1 MIAAAEEHEFEAAHG
16 LPESLPQG
24 ENILWQGSPD
34 WRTLAIEAFHLRKL
48 TVYFAVILGLR
59 AANVLL
65 EGGSAWAAL
74 ESALWLTPLAI
85 AALGMLAAIA
95 WLTAR
100 TAVYT
105 ITNRRLVMR
114 VGIVL
119 SVTFNIPF
127 LLIQSAGLRS
137 LKNGAGDIPIS
148 LASADQIAYFQ
159 LWPHARPWR
168 LKRTEPML
176 RAVPA
181 AAEVAAV
188 LAQALKAASEAASS
202 AAPRIAAADQTHPS
216 VSQRTLSPAL

>member
-1 MIAAAEEHEFEAAHG
+1 MIAVAEEHEFEAAHG

-24 ENILWQGSPD
+24 EHILWQGSPD

-48 TVYFAVILGLR
+48 AIYFAVILGLR
-59 AANVLL
+59 GANVLF
-65 EGGSAWAAL
+65 EGGTAWAAL
-74 ESALWLTPLAI
+74 ESVLWLTPLVI
-85 AALGMLAAIA
+85 AALAMFAAIA

-100 TAVYT
+100 TSVYT

-137 LKNGAGDIPIS
+137 LRNGAGDIPIS
-148 LASADQIAYFQ
+148 LASTDQIAYFQ

-181 AAEVAAV
+181 AANVAAL
-188 LAQALKAASEAASS
+188 LAQALVAAAEAAPSPSS
-202 AAPRIAAADQTHPS
+202 RIANADQTHSS